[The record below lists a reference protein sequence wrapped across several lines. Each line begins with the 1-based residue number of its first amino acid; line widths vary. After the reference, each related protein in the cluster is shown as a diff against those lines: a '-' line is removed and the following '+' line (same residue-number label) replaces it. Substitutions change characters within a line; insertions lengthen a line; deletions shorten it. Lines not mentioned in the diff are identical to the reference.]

1 MYEAMEAAS
10 AVLVRTDEQGRIVAI
25 ISSDFLED
33 TEGWLRIDEGYGSR
47 YRHAQSQYLPGGLRD
62 ENGCCRWK
70 LEGGQPTLRSAE
82 EIADDIVDV
91 VPEVGG
97 GTDADTARRIVE
109 LEKQIEA
116 QDQQIVMLLEG
127 ATEDGQVG

>member
-10 AVLVRTDEQGRIVAI
+10 AVLVRTDEQGLIVAI

-47 YRHAQSQYLPGGLRD
+47 YRHAQTQYLPGGLRD

-70 LEGGQPTLRSAE
+70 LEGGQPILRSAE
-82 EIADDIVDV
+82 EIA
-91 VPEVGG
+91 
-97 GTDADTARRIVE
+97 ADLPALPPLGDGESREERIRKIENQIAE
-109 LEKQIEA
+109 LYQTL
-116 QDQQIVMLLEG
+116 DMLLMG
-127 ATEDGQVG
+127 VVEDE